1 MIYFRQ
7 VDEPRIGKGIFWH
20 VEFYSTEGSA
30 FPVGTAYV
38 ESPPSAPPVL
48 RFMLVAD
55 QWRSRGI
62 ATRLVAACVEKWPN
76 IEFTTPISR
85 TGEKAVNRAVRNQNR
100 PLPDTGGLQLL

>member
-20 VEFYSTEGSA
+20 VEFYSAEGSS

-38 ESPPSAPPVL
+38 ESPLHGSPQM
-48 RFMLVAD
+48 RFILVAD

-62 ATRLVAACVEKWPN
+62 ATRLMAACVEKWPD
-76 IEFTTPISR
+76 IEFSAPISKG
-85 TGEKAVNRAVRNQNR
+85 GERAVTRAIREQAQPFPEHR
-100 PLPDTGGLQLL
+100 TSGA